1 MSPIESNLQ
10 HVKAGIHAS
19 IAGLREPL
27 RHPVTLIAVSKTKAP
42 ADIRAA
48 FEAGQL
54 DFGENYVQE
63 AIEKIEALKALR
75 PKGLTWHFI
84 GPLQSNKVKI
94 VALQFDWMHSVDRA
108 KIARL
113 LSAHRAGLPALNVCL
128 QVNVSGEASKSGV
141 TPDQLPSLAREVALL
156 PGLKLRGL
164 MSIIENTDDEAAQRA
179 QFRMMKRLFD
189 GLRQDGLDLDTLSM
203 GMSQDY
209 RVAIEEGA
217 TMVRVGSAIFGAR
230 T

>member
-1 MSPIESNLQ
+1 
-10 HVKAGIHAS
+10 
-19 IAGLREPL
+19 
-27 RHPVTLIAVSKTKAP
+27 
-42 ADIRAA
+42 
-48 FEAGQL
+48 
-54 DFGENYVQE
+54 
-63 AIEKIEALKALR
+63 
-75 PKGLTWHFI
+75 
-84 GPLQSNKVKI
+84 